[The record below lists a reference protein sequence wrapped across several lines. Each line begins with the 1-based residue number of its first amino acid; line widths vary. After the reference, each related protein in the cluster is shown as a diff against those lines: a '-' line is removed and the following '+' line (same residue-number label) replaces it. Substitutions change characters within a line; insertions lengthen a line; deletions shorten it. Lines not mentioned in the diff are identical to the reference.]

1 MASKLMQSLE
11 RFDNDDKYRKKII
24 NNLYSK
30 EHRTANSRLFDEIRK
45 TDKKGIFK
53 KDPGV
58 VIGYPT
64 GFDPIDYSNGY
75 YSPVIDPK
83 TLELVKRVANIGI
96 MGGSFVMNIGNSNT
110 GKTTFDVQAAS
121 NIVLPYELGE
131 VFHLDGEHSSN
142 ISRIAQLNHFTS
154 KQIDDKYTMMDLV
167 YIEDIYK
174 FIIRLAAIKMASSE
188 YRYNTGLVDVFGREI
203 IGIQPTCIIADAI
216 PSFQTKEIGTGDTP
230 EEDEGKKKKL
240 NDDMSGQSYNMRKAI
255 AYSAFYQQLRPVL
268 YRANII
274 FFGINHIKEK
284 PDMGFT
290 KTQAK
295 IQYLKP
301 NESIPGGSAPIYLS
315 QTMFR
320 FIYGGKFTVEK
331 NGFDG
336 FLVKTQSLKSKTN
349 RSDRTVNL
357 IFDYETGFDPVLT
370 LLKLADDSG
379 LVAGRNPYSYF
390 VGNPDVKFSTK
401 NFRSEIDKKPS
412 IKEILIDITRP
423 VLNKMLEIGNLED
436 EEDPSDFSNRLD
448 NAYSIS
454 DEMIDSEAML

>member
-1 MASKLMQSLE
+1 MQAVE
-11 RFDNDDKYRKKII
+11 KFDNDKKYRKKII
-24 NNLYSK
+24 KDLYNLK
-30 EHRTANSRLFDEIRK
+30 HQTTCSRLFDEIHK
-45 TDKKGIFK
+45 SDKKGIFK
-53 KDPGV
+53 KDAGV

-75 YSPVIDPK
+75 YTPVVDPK
-83 TLELVKRVANIGI
+83 TLELIKKVANIGI
-96 MGGSFVMNIGNSNT
+96 MGGSFVTNIGNSGT

-121 NIVLPYELGE
+121 NIVLPHELGE

-154 KQIDDKYTMMDLV
+154 KQIDDKYTMLDLV

-174 FIIRLAAIKMASSE
+174 FIIRLAAIKMASPE
-188 YRYNTGLVDVFGREI
+188 YRYKTGLVDIFGREI
-203 IGIQPTCIIADAI
+203 VGIQPTCIIADAI
-216 PSFQTKEIGTGDTP
+216 PSFQTKEIGTGEAA
-230 EEDEGKKKKL
+230 EEEGKKSKL
-240 NDDMSGQSYNMRKAI
+240 NDEMSGQSYNMRKAI

-274 FFGINHIKEK
+274 FFAINHIKEK
-284 PDMGFT
+284 PDMGFV

-320 FIYGGKFTVEK
+320 FIYGGKYTLDK

-336 FLVKTQSLKSKTN
+336 FLVKVQTIKSKTN
-349 RSDRTVNL
+349 RSDRLINL
-357 IFDYETGFDPVLT
+357 VFDSETGFDPMLT

-379 LVAGRNPYSYF
+379 LVTGRNPYSYF
-390 VGNPDVKFSTK
+390 VGNSDLKFSTK
-401 NFRSEIDKKPS
+401 NFKTEIEKKPE
-412 IKEILIDITRP
+412 IKDMLLNVTRP
-423 VLNKMLEIGNLED
+423 LLNKMLEVGEVS
-436 EEDPSDFSNRLD
+436 EEENNPADFANRLD
-448 NAYSIS
+448 KAYNLS
-454 DEMIDSEAML
+454 DELLDSEADL